1 MSRLTRGVCARRIG
15 SCWCGIAVDRRLYRT
30 ALFHD
35 WDCVRDRKEKL
46 CLHALYLNENRIAG
60 FYRVNFCS
68 QAKWN
73 GHCTESIILVWVKIA
88 DKYVRP
94 IKIYGN
100 LQIIFIMYTVREV
113 FNTSYSN
120 TSLDRMGWIII
131 AGTRHVSQTWFLWP
145 WARLRCLQT
154 ATLITAACSPSTVNN
169 LFKQRPS

>member
-1 MSRLTRGVCARRIG
+1 MPWFLCSKYAIHICPCRATCQFCLAFRYAIWDLSQSVYGYLINWDVSRLTRGVCARRIG

-30 ALFHD
+30 ALFND

-68 QAKWN
+68 QANWN

-100 LQIIFIMYTVREV
+100 PQIHYVHCTWSIQHFIFKHFI
-113 FNTSYSN
+113 
-120 TSLDRMGWIII
+120 G
-131 AGTRHVSQTWFLWP
+131 
-145 WARLRCLQT
+145 
-154 ATLITAACSPSTVNN
+154 
-169 LFKQRPS
+169 